1 MPFSTIFL
9 DEKMNWIPVDSEE
22 KLDEIK
28 KLSAEKRVLLFK
40 FKPGLTL
47 NTLVRMVLE
56 REWNP
61 NEMKMDVYILEVN
74 EYPSLS
80 EKSSADFNVPHNTP
94 QALIIEKGKCIFS
107 ANHGKIDFR
116 TLRGFANKNC

>member
-1 MPFSTIFL
+1 M

-28 KLSAEKRVLLFK
+28 KLSAGKRVLLLK
-40 FKPGLTL
+40 YTPEQTV
-47 NTLVRMVLE
+47 NSLVRMVLE

-61 NEMKMDVYILEVN
+61 KEMNMDVFLLDVD
-74 EYPSLS
+74 EYPVLS
-80 EKSSADFNVPHNTP
+80 EKATVDFNIPHDTP
-94 QALIIEKGKCIFS
+94 QALIVENGKCVFS

-116 TLRGFANKNC
+116 TLREFANKKNSK